1 MTPFR
6 VEATDAPGAAD
17 RAAVLE
23 GLRAFNAAATPGISW
38 DIRPLALLL
47 RDGGGGAA
55 VGGLIGRTSAG
66 WLDVELLHVP
76 GPSRGAGH
84 GARLLAGAEREAR
97 ARGCV
102 GARLDTYSFQA
113 RGFYER
119 LGYTVTGAV
128 EDCPPGHTRWSMAKR
143 LDRG

>member
-1 MTPFR
+1 VTLR
-6 VEATDAPGAAD
+6 VETTDAPGDAD

-23 GLRAFNAAATPGISW
+23 GLQAFNAAATPGIAW
-38 DIRPLALLL
+38 DYRPLAVLL
-47 RDGGGGAA
+47 RDGGSGAV
-55 VGGLIGRTSAG
+55 VGGLVGRTAAR
-66 WLDVELLHVP
+66 WLYVELLHVP
-76 GPSRGAGH
+76 EPARGAGH
-84 GARLLAGAEREAR
+84 GARLLAGAEDEAR
-97 ARGCV
+97 ARGCI

-119 LGYTVTGAV
+119 LGYTVTGAI

>member
-1 MTPFR
+1 MTDTQPIETWGPGTPQRLTPEEKRAGIERILAERPEDGPFR
-6 VEATDAPGAAD
+6 LFAFGSLMWNPECHVAAKVPATVHD
-17 RAAVLE
+17 
-23 GLRAFNAAATPGISW
+23 F
-38 DIRPLALLL
+38 
-47 RDGGGGAA
+47 
-55 VGGLIGRTSAG
+55 
-66 WLDVELLHVP
+66 
-76 GPSRGAGH
+76 
-84 GARLLAGAEREAR
+84 ERRFQIWSTR

-119 LGYTVTGAV
+119 LGYTVTGAI